1 VSKRN
6 YRANLAFVES
16 AFEAC
21 WRNAQD
27 LVSGAKLL
35 LDNERHAQ
43 ALSLSVLAL
52 EELGKLFCIDGLLFA
67 RTDDHKAEAFA
78 KSLKSHSV
86 KLDALVLFPLLLGNL
101 ASVDPRY
108 RTEARFAQ
116 ALAISITDLK
126 NRGNVVFSMLVNA
139 SFRSLD
145 RWKQTGFYA
154 QPTGNTFIAPAS
166 AVTPEVANSVYE
178 LAWRAE
184 TTLDFVLKGGNLKR
198 YINSARAA
206 RAKLTEADHQKL
218 EEMGEAM
225 FVALFGESG
234 KEDDA

>member
-21 WRNAQD
+21 WRNAQA
-27 LVSGAKLL
+27 LVGGAKLL
-35 LDNERHAQ
+35 LDNELHAQ

-67 RTDDHKAEAFA
+67 RTDDHKAETFA

-101 ASVDPRY
+101 ASVDPR

-116 ALAISITDLK
+116 ALATSITDLK

-139 SFRSLD
+139 SFRTLD
-145 RWKQTGFYA
+145 QWKQTGFYA
-154 QPTGNTFIAPAS
+154 QPKGNTFTTPAS
-166 AVTPEVANSVYE
+166 AVTPEIANAVYE

-184 TTLDFVLKGGNLKR
+184 TTLDFLLKGGNLKR
-198 YINSARAA
+198 YIDSARLV
-206 RAKLTEADHQKL
+206 RAKLTEADHRKL

-225 FVALFGESG
+225 FVTLFGEAG
-234 KEDDA
+234 KEADV